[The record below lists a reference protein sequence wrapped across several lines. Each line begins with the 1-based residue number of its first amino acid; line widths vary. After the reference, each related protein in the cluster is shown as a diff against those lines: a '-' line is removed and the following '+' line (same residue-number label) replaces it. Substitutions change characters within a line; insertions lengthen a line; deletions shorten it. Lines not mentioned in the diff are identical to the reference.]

1 MNKSEL
7 IKAVANDAK
16 VTQADAGKVID
27 ATIDAIVRQVKRGD
41 KVAIAGFGTFEQ
53 KRRPAREGRNPRT
66 GEKVK
71 IKAKKSAV
79 WKPAAAL
86 KDM

>member
-7 IKAVANDAK
+7 IKAIADK
-16 VTQADAGKVID
+16 TDMTQADAGRALD
-27 ATIDAIVRQVKRGD
+27 ATVDVITNAVKQND
-41 KVAIAGFGTFEQ
+41 QVAITGFGTFAR
-53 KRRPAREGRNPRT
+53 KDKPARVGRNPRT
-66 GEKVK
+66 GEPVQ

-86 KDM
+86 KDL

>member
-7 IKAVANDAK
+7 IKAVATEAELTQSDAARAIDSMIDIVTAAVKKND
-16 VTQADAGKVID
+16 Q
-27 ATIDAIVRQVKRGD
+27 
-41 KVAIAGFGTFEQ
+41 VAITGFGTFAR
-53 KRRPAREGRNPRT
+53 KDRPARMGRNPRT
-66 GEKVK
+66 GEQVK

-86 KDM
+86 KDL